1 MECWGTVPTDS
12 WNCWRVVVD
21 KKPCWWFRWAE
32 GRWGGKQ
39 FRIITLIANM
49 TKTHTKVPTK
59 KMSPMT
65 FTTSFMLVLSKASLD
80 SVRERERERE
90 RERVWGNRWGCRHV
104 KKKRGHDLGE
114 LVSGEILICWA
125 AIIYHYI
132 QFLPRMVSCYVP
144 IYLLSFFKG
153 KKREWNFS
161 PISLSQIIN
170 GFFFSFFLS
179 S

>member
-80 SVRERERERE
+80 YVRERERERE

-104 KKKRGHDLGE
+104 KKKRGQDLGE

-125 AIIYHYI
+125 AIIYHYMI
-132 QFLPRMVSCYVP
+132 ISSFYLGWSAVMFPFIYYLFLKEK
-144 IYLLSFFKG
+144 KG
-153 KKREWNFS
+153 CE
-161 PISLSQIIN
+161 ISLQ
-170 GFFFSFFLS
+170 FHFLKL
-179 S
+179 